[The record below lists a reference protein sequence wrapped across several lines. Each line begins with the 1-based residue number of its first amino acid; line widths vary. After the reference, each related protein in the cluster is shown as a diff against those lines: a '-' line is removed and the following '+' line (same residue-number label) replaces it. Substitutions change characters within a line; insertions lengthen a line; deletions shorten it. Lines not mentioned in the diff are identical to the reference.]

1 LKYLL
6 VEDRPPARR
15 VQVRF
20 PCLKCS
26 GVQMSRLPRLELPQ
40 WPHLVVQAVAPGERL
55 FVDEPD
61 LALLKRA
68 LLESSRQHDVAV
80 HAYVL
85 LPGRLVLLATP
96 AEKGGLSL
104 FMQSVGR
111 RYVTGYNRRYGRQG
125 ALWAGRFRASVL
137 DAAQYLLEAMAY
149 IELMPWR
156 EGLVALPDSVSPEAP
171 SSLAYHLGRC
181 ADPLILDHGRFWA
194 VGNTPFER
202 EAAWRARLVQGQ
214 GPDMVRCLAEA
225 AHKGWALGDAQ
236 ALAKGQVL
244 TERRLQPKPRG
255 RPRKAPQVPE
265 SAAPAP

>member
-1 LKYLL
+1 
-6 VEDRPPARR
+6 
-15 VQVRF
+15 
-20 PCLKCS
+20 
-26 GVQMSRLPRLELPQ
+26 MSRLPRLELPQ

-55 FVDEPD
+55 YADEAD

-68 LLESSRQHDVAV
+68 LLEASRQHDVAV

-85 LPGRLVLLATP
+85 LPGQLVLLATP
-96 AEKGGLSL
+96 AAKGALSL

-149 IELMPWR
+149 VELMPWR
-156 EGLVALPDSVSPEAP
+156 EGRVAWPDAVSPEVP
-171 SSLAYHLGRC
+171 SSLAHHLGQRP
-181 ADPLILDHGRFWA
+181 DPLILDHGQFWA
-194 VGNTPFER
+194 MGNTPFER

-214 GPDMVRCLAEA
+214 SPDMVHRLAESA
-225 AHKGWALGDAQ
+225 YKGWALGDAQ

-244 TERRLQPKPRG
+244 TARRLQPKPRG
-255 RPRKAPQVPE
+255 RPRKV
-265 SAAPAP
+265 AAASELPSPGA